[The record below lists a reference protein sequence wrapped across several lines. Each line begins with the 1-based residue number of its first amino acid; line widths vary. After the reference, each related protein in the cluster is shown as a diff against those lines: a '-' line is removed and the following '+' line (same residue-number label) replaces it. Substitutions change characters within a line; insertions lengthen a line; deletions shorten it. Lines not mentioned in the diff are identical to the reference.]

1 MRTYKTQMDDI
12 TELKRQAA
20 EQAVA
25 FIESGMV
32 VGLGTGSTAVH
43 AVRALGRR
51 LQEGKLQNIVAIP
64 TSEQT
69 AREAEALEIPL
80 VTFDTHPVIDIT
92 IDGADEVAPTLDVIK
107 GLGGALL
114 REKIVAVASK
124 RLVIVAD
131 YTKRVTQ
138 LGSRAPVPVEA
149 IPFAERPVA
158 DYLQSLGARVEKRL
172 EKGSIRPFRTDE
184 SNIILDCYLNPVPN
198 PRQLATAIR
207 QQPGVV
213 EHGLFLGLATDVI
226 LAAPNGIEHISH
238 S

>member
-1 MRTYKTQMDDI
+1 MADI

-20 EQAVA
+20 ETAVT

-43 AVRALGRR
+43 AVRAVGRL
-51 LQEGKLQNIVAIP
+51 LQQGRLQNIVAIP

-69 AREAEALEIPL
+69 ARDAEALHIPL

-92 IDGADEVAPTLDVIK
+92 IDGADEADPNLDVIK

-114 REKIVAVASK
+114 REKIVAAVSK
-124 RLVIVAD
+124 RFVIVAD
-131 YTKRVTQ
+131 PSKRVAQ
-138 LGSRAPVPVEA
+138 LGSKAPVPVEV

-172 EKGSIRPFRTDE
+172 DKVGERPYRTDE
-184 SNIILDCYLNPVPN
+184 NNIILDCYFGPIPQ
-198 PRQLATAIR
+198 PHQLASAIR

-213 EHGLFLGLATDVI
+213 EHGLFLGMATDVI
-226 LAAPNGIEHISH
+226 FATPDGIVSLTRP
-238 S
+238 

>member
-1 MRTYKTQMDDI
+1 MADI

-20 EQAVA
+20 ETAVT

-43 AVRALGRR
+43 AVRAVGRL
-51 LQEGKLQNIVAIP
+51 LQQGTLQNIVAIP

-69 AREAEALEIPL
+69 ARDAEALRIPL
-80 VTFDTHPVIDIT
+80 VTFTTHPVIDIT
-92 IDGADEVAPTLDVIK
+92 IDGADEADPNLDVIK

-114 REKIVAVASK
+114 REKIVAAVSK
-124 RLVIVAD
+124 RFVIVAD
-131 YTKRVTQ
+131 HSKRVAQ
-138 LGSRAPVPVEA
+138 LGSKAPVPVEV

-172 EKGSIRPFRTDE
+172 DKVGKRPYRTDE
-184 SNIILDCYLNPVPN
+184 NNIILDCYFGPIPQ

-213 EHGLFLGLATDVI
+213 EHGLFLGMATDVI
-226 LAAPNGIEHISH
+226 FATPDGIVSLTRP
-238 S
+238 